1 MASGLPYEEIKDKL
15 YITGELLNCCRLCV
29 ACYRMFIENVLKYK
43 PMKGVEGLFVGEFA
57 DLYPDGT
64 YLVRMD
70 GHISVCKDGTI
81 YDLFDCR
88 DEFITDAWRVD

>member
-1 MASGLPYEEIKDKL
+1 
-15 YITGELLNCCRLCV
+15 
-29 ACYRMFIENVLKYK
+29 
-43 PMKGVEGLFVGEFA
+43 MKGVDGLFVGEFA